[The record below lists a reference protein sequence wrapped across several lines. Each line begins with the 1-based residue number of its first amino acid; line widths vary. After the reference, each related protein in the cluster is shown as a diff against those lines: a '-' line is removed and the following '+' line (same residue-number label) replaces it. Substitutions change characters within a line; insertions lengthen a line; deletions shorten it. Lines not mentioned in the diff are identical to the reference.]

1 MTEQA
6 QKGLHRAG
14 EQPGEIPSM
23 DIGSPLPSACPGR
36 HLSPQGDNT
45 LQVIPSLQPC
55 SWSCIQSA

>member
-1 MTEQA
+1 MKQA

-14 EQPGEIPSM
+14 EQPGEIPCM
-23 DIGSPLPSACPGR
+23 DTGSPFPRTCSEC
-36 HLSPQGDNT
+36 HLSPQGNNT